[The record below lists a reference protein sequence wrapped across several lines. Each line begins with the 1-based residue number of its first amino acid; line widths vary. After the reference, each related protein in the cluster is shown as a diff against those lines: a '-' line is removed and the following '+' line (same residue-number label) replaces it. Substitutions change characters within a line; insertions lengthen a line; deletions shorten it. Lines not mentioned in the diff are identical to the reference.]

1 VSAHLEDAKPLD
13 DLGKETGPNN
23 KPELGERHPFFV
35 LSLSTLIYGLVGTAA
50 VLVTFFANFWLGMA
64 LMALAAAGIALYV
77 RVWVRRQSRS

>member
-1 VSAHLEDAKPLD
+1 VSAHLEEAKPLD
-13 DLGKETGPNN
+13 DLAKETGPGN

-35 LSLSTLIYGLVGTAA
+35 LSFSTLIYGLVGAAA